1 MGGAAPTILNAANEV
16 AVHSFLAEK
25 IGFLD
30 IAGVVEETLARL
42 PATAPG
48 SLADL
53 RGIDEEARRTAA
65 AVAAGRLG
73 PKAGQA

>member
-30 IAGVVEETLARL
+30 IVGVVEETLAKL
-42 PATAPG
+42 PAAAPG
-48 SLADL
+48 SLAEL
-53 RGIDEEARRTAA
+53 RGIDDEARRMATAM
-65 AVAAGRLG
+65 AAGRSTT
-73 PKAGQA
+73 KVGQA